1 MGMSTHLGRHSA
13 KDFRSNK
20 RAPANATT
28 GGHHIFV
35 NSISDGRA
43 VPMIQYGTRAF
54 EDPVGKLPTGKMIHP
69 ARHAM
74 ATAVGGAKKR
84 NNNRVAIANTANI
97 TSTIAAPYHFGLEI
111 T

>member
-1 MGMSTHLGRHSA
+1 MGTSIHLGRHSA
-13 KDFRSNK
+13 RDFRSNK
-20 RAPANATT
+20 RAPAKATT

-43 VPMIQYGTRAF
+43 VPMIQYGTGES
-54 EDPVGKLPTGKMIHP
+54 EDPIGKLPTGKMSHP
-69 ARHAM
+69 ARHVM
-74 ATAVGGAKKR
+74 VTAVAGAKKR
-84 NNNRVAIANTANI
+84 NNKRLAIANTANI